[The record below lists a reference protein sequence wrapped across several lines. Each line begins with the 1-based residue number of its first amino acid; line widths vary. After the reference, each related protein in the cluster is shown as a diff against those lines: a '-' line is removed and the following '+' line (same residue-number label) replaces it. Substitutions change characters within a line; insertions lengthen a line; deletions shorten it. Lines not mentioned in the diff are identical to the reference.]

1 MLARPL
7 LSYDRRMRIAA
18 VVVLLGFG
26 ACGPADKGADG
37 EKGATGAAG
46 PMGVQGEPGPSGTT
60 GQDIVE
66 ALGNGQLQVT
76 AATNYT
82 VVPGLSITA
91 NVPMNTKLHVDTNG
105 GIQCSGIGNAYSVVD
120 VAIFIDG
127 SISPA
132 QRRVVAANT
141 AGVAQMLQTWSFG
154 RFFFLPAGS
163 HTIDVR
169 VAGVDPGSATANV
182 SSANAPQL
190 QGVLTL
196 TTLKL

>member
-1 MLARPL
+1 
-7 LSYDRRMRIAA
+7 MRIAA
-18 VVVLLGFG
+18 VVLLVGLG
-26 ACGPADKGADG
+26 ACGPAEKGADG
-37 EKGATGAAG
+37 DKGDPGPAG
-46 PMGVQGEPGPSGTT
+46 PMGTQGAAGTT

-82 VVPGLSITA
+82 VVPGLSVTA
-91 NVPMNTKLHVDTNG
+91 MVPMNSKLHVDTNG
-105 GIQCSGIGNAYSVVD
+105 GIQCTGMGNTYSVVD
-120 VAIFIDG
+120 IAIFIDG

-141 AGVAQMLQTWSFG
+141 VGVAQMLQTWSFG

-169 VAGVDPGSATANV
+169 VQGVDPAAATANV
-182 SSANAPQL
+182 SSASAPQL
-190 QGVLTL
+190 QGVLTI

>member
-1 MLARPL
+1 MLARSL

-18 VVVLLGFG
+18 VVLLVGLG
-26 ACGPADKGADG
+26 ACGPAENGKDG
-37 EKGATGAAG
+37 EPGAPGAAG
-46 PMGVQGEPGPSGTT
+46 AAGAPGTT

-66 ALGNGQLQVT
+66 AVGNGQLQVT

-82 VVPGLSITA
+82 VIPGLSISA
-91 NVPMNTKLHVDTNG
+91 MVPMNSKLHVDTNG
-105 GIQCSGIGNAYSVVD
+105 GIQCTGTGNTYSVVD

-127 SISPA
+127 SITLA

-141 AGVAQMLQTWSFG
+141 VGVAQMLQTWAFG
-154 RFFFLPAGS
+154 RFFFLTAGS

-169 VAGVDPGSATANV
+169 AAGVDPAAATANV
-182 SSANAPQL
+182 SSAGAPQL
-190 QGVLTL
+190 QGVLTV